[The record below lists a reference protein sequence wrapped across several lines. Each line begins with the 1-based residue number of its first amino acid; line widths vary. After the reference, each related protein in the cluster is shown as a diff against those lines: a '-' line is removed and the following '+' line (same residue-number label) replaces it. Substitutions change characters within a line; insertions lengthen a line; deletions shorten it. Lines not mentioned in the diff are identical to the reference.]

1 MAFTD
6 DAIRGYAEAFAA
18 VAEAEGVL
26 DKVEDELFAFG
37 KALEQQPELREALT
51 DAAIPAENRKAVVR
65 DDPER
70 PGPRRHGEPDRVRGR
85 VGARARTWARSSQ
98 AVSAIAAERREHQ
111 LAEVRSAVP
120 LDEAQRARLAA
131 ALSAA
136 TGPVDRGQ
144 GRRRPDGRRRRGGP
158 GGRRGVR
165 RLDREPP
172 GRREAATRERVTRW
186 H

>member
-18 VAEAEGVL
+18 VADAEGVL

-37 KALEQQPELREALT
+37 KALEQQPDLREALT

-65 DDPER
+65 EILS
-70 PGPRRHGEPDRVRGR
+70 DRAHDVTVNLIGFA
-85 VGARARTWARSSQ
+85 VESGHAKALGKIVA
-98 AVSAIAAERREHQ
+98 AVSTIAAERRSQQ

-120 LDEAQRARLAA
+120 LDESQRARLAA

-136 TGPVDRGQ
+136 TGRAIEVKVVVDPTVVGGVVARVGDEVF
-144 GRRRPDGRRRRGGP
+144 DGSIAS
-158 GGRRGVR
+158 
-165 RLDREPP
+165 RLDDAKQQL
-172 GRREAATRERVTRW
+172 GSV
-186 H
+186 

>member
-37 KALEQQPELREALT
+37 KALEQQPTLREALT

-65 DDPER
+65 EILN
-70 PGPRRHGEPDRVRGR
+70 DRAQDVTVNLIGFA
-85 VGARARTWARSSQ
+85 VESGHAKALGKIVAT
-98 AVSAIAAERREHQ
+98 VSAIAAERREHQ

-120 LDEAQRARLAA
+120 LDESQRARLAA
-131 ALSAA
+131 ALSTA
-136 TGPVDRGQ
+136 TGRSIEVKVVVDPTVVGGVVARVGDEVF
-144 GRRRPDGRRRRGGP
+144 DGSISS
-158 GGRRGVR
+158 
-165 RLDREPP
+165 RLDDAKQQL
-172 GRREAATRERVTRW
+172 GSV
-186 H
+186 

>member
-18 VAEAEGVL
+18 VADAEGVL

-37 KALEQQPELREALT
+37 KALEQQPALREALT

-65 DDPER
+65 EILS
-70 PGPRRHGEPDRVRGR
+70 DRAHDVTVNLIGFA
-85 VGARARTWARSSQ
+85 VESGHAKDLGKIVA
-98 AVSAIAAERREHQ
+98 AVSSIAAERREHQ

-131 ALSAA
+131 ALSTA
-136 TGPVDRGQ
+136 TGRSIEVKVVVDPTVVGGVVARVGDEVF
-144 GRRRPDGRRRRGGP
+144 DGSIAS
-158 GGRRGVR
+158 
-165 RLDREPP
+165 RLDDAKQQL
-172 GRREAATRERVTRW
+172 GSV
-186 H
+186 